1 MVLRH
6 PSTAIVGIF
15 QSAVLECS
23 FQSFGILKVVW
34 KKHGH
39 SLPVKASDT
48 VTISKNTVTSVLKI
62 NRTVGYYSGKYYCVA
77 ENIAGKVASLAADL
91 SVQGK

>member
-1 MVLRH
+1 VLTH
-6 PSTAIVGIF
+6 PSSATVSIF
-15 QSAVLECS
+15 QSVAFECS
-23 FQSFGILKVVW
+23 FQSFGVLNIMW

-39 SLPVKASDT
+39 SLPTTASER
-48 VTISKNTVTSVLKI
+48 VINSSHIITSVLQI